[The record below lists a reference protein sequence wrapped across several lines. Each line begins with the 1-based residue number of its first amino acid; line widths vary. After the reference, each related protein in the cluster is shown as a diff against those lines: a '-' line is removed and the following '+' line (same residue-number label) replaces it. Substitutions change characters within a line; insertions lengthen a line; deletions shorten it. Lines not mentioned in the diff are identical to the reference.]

1 MAQKI
6 KRYSLF
12 HGEHEQA
19 EAIGTRSQLER
30 YIREQGDS
38 EGWHIAGLRET
49 PRFMTRNALHLCDNP
64 PHLQTAIGAIS
75 H

>member
-6 KRYSLF
+6 KRYALF

-49 PRFMTRNALHLCDNP
+49 PRFMTRDAAVLAQGLEHKE
-64 PHLQTAIGAIS
+64 PHDR
-75 H
+75 